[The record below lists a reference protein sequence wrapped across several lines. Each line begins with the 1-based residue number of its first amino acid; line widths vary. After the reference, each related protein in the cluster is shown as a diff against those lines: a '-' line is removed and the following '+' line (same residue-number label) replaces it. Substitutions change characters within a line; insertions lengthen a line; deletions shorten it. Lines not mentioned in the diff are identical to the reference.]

1 LNPRGLI
8 EFFDTRRQAGTP
20 LVLVS
25 VFETEG
31 STYSKAGAHM
41 LIDEN
46 GIFQGMLSGG
56 CLEGDL
62 AIRGKIVV
70 ESGSTQ
76 TVTYDLG
83 SNDDE
88 LWGLGVGCDGLMR
101 MFLQPLT
108 AQHDYQPFAAIAGI
122 LQGSTPA
129 VVATVIESAAANV
142 ATGAAIV
149 VGEEHRGCYGFDAEA
164 ADILL
169 HAAKQSLADRTSRIM
184 RLEFNGNDVTV
195 LMSFVVPPPRILI
208 LGAGF
213 DVAPLV
219 RFCGELGW
227 RSTIFDHR
235 QAYIDQND
243 LTSVEASY
251 CAPADDLASTVDL
264 DSFDMAVVMSHHF
277 ASDRA
282 YLRELATTD
291 IGYVGL
297 LGPHDRRE
305 KLLADLGSDADKLRD
320 RLHGPAGLDLGG
332 RGPAPIA
339 LAIVAEM
346 QKHWS
351 G

>member
-1 LNPRGLI
+1 LNSRGLI

-62 AIRGKIVV
+62 AIRAKVVV
-70 ESGSTQ
+70 ESGRTQ

-83 SNDDE
+83 SSDDE

-108 AQHDYQPFAAIAGI
+108 AKHDYQPFAAIAGI

-129 VVATVIESAAANV
+129 VVATVIESAVAEV

-149 VGEEHRGCYGFDAEA
+149 LGDEHCRCFGVGGEV
-164 ADILL
+164 ADSLS
-169 HAAKQSLADRTSRIM
+169 HAAKPTLADRTSRIM
-184 RLEFNGNDVTV
+184 RLDIGGNVLVV

-208 LGAGF
+208 LGAGL

-227 RSTIFDHR
+227 RSTIVDHR
-235 QAYIDQND
+235 QAYIDHND

-251 CAPADDLASTVDL
+251 CVPADDLASTVDL
-264 DSFDMAVVMSHHF
+264 DGFDMAVVMSHHL

-282 YLRELATTD
+282 YLRQLAPTD

-297 LGPHDRRE
+297 LGPHGRRE
-305 KLLADLGSDADKLRD
+305 RLLADLGSDSDKLRD